1 MFIPLV
7 HDRLAL
13 NPRSFTI
20 EFDSLE
26 TAPNGYVNVF
36 RSYPMQLFLNS
47 SCSLFKSLLK
57 KLK

>member
-20 EFDSLE
+20 EFDSFD

-36 RSYPMQLFLNS
+36 GWYPLQLFLNS
-47 SCSLFKSLLK
+47 SCSLFKSLPK
-57 KLK
+57 KLE

>member
-1 MFIPLV
+1 MFLFKRYKQLGSFVIMFIPLV

-13 NPRSFTI
+13 NPSSFTI

-36 RSYPMQLFLNS
+36 G
-47 SCSLFKSLLK
+47 
-57 KLK
+57 